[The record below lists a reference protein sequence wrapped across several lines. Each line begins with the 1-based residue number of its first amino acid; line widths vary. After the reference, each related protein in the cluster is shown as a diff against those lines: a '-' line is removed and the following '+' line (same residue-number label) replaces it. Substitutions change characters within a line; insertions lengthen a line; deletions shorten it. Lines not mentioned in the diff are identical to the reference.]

1 VGRAHFGTD
10 GVRGV
15 ANVDLT
21 AELALA
27 LGRATARV
35 LKSSG
40 FVVGRDTRRSGPL
53 LQGAFSAGLA
63 TEGVTVSDVGVLPTP
78 ALALLARG
86 RGLPAAVVSASHN
99 PFQDNGI
106 KLFSSEGTKL
116 PVETEQ
122 AIEKELDALLGSPEH
137 ATARPRG
144 AGVGVIVS
152 DAKAVDEY
160 RQGVVRALKGRR
172 LDGLHVVLDCANGAA
187 STVAPAIF
195 DSLGAR
201 VDAVFD
207 QPDGININ
215 DGCGST
221 HPAALSAAVLERGAA
236 LGLAFDGDADRL
248 VAVDHR
254 GVLADGDTLLA
265 LFAIDLASRG
275 LLPGDSVVVTV
286 MSNLGFRHAMSERN
300 IAVVETP
307 VGDRSVLE
315 ALEAG
320 GFHLGG
326 EQSGHIVFR
335 QLTSTGDGIL
345 TGLLL
350 ADLIVRSGV
359 GLAALSAGLIERVPQ
374 VLRNVTVLEPH
385 RLAGATEVWKAV
397 SEVEASLGSTGRV
410 LLRASGTEPVIRVM
424 VETFDPA
431 AAESAVDRLCAA
443 VEGAL
448 GTPTVSA

>member
-1 VGRAHFGTD
+1 MGRAHFGTD

-443 VEGAL
+443 VEGSL
-448 GTPTVSA
+448 GSPTGSA

>member
-1 VGRAHFGTD
+1 MGRAHFGTD